1 MVSTNSNREAIY
13 EWRGTLERFFFSL
26 PNCSLHTRKISIRLR
41 FLLQKERMNRRGND
55 LDNLTKPIL
64 DALKRSGIIYDDDQI
79 YQLEVSKFPTRGEE
93 GVEIIIKDW
102 D

>member
-1 MVSTNSNREAIY
+1 
-13 EWRGTLERFFFSL
+13 
-26 PNCSLHTRKISIRLR
+26 
-41 FLLQKERMNRRGND
+41 MNRRGND